1 MITVLI
7 LLVAVGVLVW
17 GWNRARL
24 DGKAGI
30 LAWLQSVMLMAPWLI
45 VFSLFTF
52 GVYLNIVA
60 ILLILLISTIGY
72 IVLGNRLRAL
82 GPDALPRRQSW
93 ATKQAGVTP
102 DADGEGTQGAAST
115 NPNAA
120 NATNAGNPTSG
131 VPEVAQIP
139 AADLDQIR
147 GIFGIDTFYATD
159 TIPYMDGAIFR
170 GNLRGEP
177 DQSHQRLTLALEKKL
192 GDRYRLFFVN
202 GPDDRPTVVV
212 LPSSNDPKPSTVY
225 QKGLAIAL
233 ALVTVATCF
242 EASGIVLGFDLFS
255 APDRWLEP
263 LGMAIGLIVIL
274 ASHEIAHGFMARRH
288 GVRLSF
294 PFFLPTWQLGSLGAF
309 TRFESLLPNRN
320 VLFDIA
326 FIGPAVGG
334 LMSFILLIAG
344 LSLSHQGG
352 SLPLQSD
359 FFQGSILVGVMARAI
374 LGDAVQQPY
383 VEVHPWVVIGWL
395 GLVINAINL
404 MPAGQLDGGRI
415 VQSVYGRKVA
425 GRSTIVT
432 LLILGIATL
441 VNPLALYWAVVILFL
456 QRDLERPSLN
466 ELTEPD
472 DTRAA
477 LALLALFLM
486 IATLLP
492 LSPGLAGRLG
502 IGG

>member
-93 ATKQAGVTP
+93 AAKQASDTP
-102 DADGEGTQGAAST
+102 APEGEGSPHATAST
-115 NPNAA
+115 TTLPSANPA
-120 NATNAGNPTSG
+120 NPSSG
-131 VPEVAQIP
+131 APEVAQIP

-177 DQSHQRLTLALEKKL
+177 DQSHQRLTQALEEKL

-212 LPSSNDPKPSTVY
+212 LPSSNDPKPSTLF

-263 LGMAIGLIVIL
+263 LGMALGLLVIL
-274 ASHEIAHGFMARRH
+274 ASHEIAHGVMARRH

-294 PFFLPTWQLGSLGAF
+294 PFFLPTWQLGSLGAL

-334 LMSFILLIAG
+334 LVSFILLITG

-352 SLPLQSD
+352 SLPLQSE

-383 VEVHPWVVIGWL
+383 VEVHPFVVIGWL

-404 MPAGQLDGGRI
+404 MPAGQLDGGRM
-415 VQSVYGRKVA
+415 VQSIYGRKVA
-425 GRSTIVT
+425 GRSTVVT